1 MSEECEVNCVITT
14 SFITRSATWLKK
26 RMAELGLRRRLCS
39 QTPIALVFAAIKV
52 HIHVHGPGGILCIMY
67 RSRYRPLTACW
78 GTEPCGD
85 C

>member
-1 MSEECEVNCVITT
+1 MNCVITT

-26 RMAELGLRRRLCS
+26 RMAELELRRRLCS